1 MYEAMSNRLEDK
13 VALVTGAARG
23 QGKAE
28 AELFATEGATV
39 VVTDVLEEQSKE
51 VVDGIAKNGG
61 DAEFRSLDVTDE
73 ANWETVVETVLDEHG
88 SLDVLVN
95 NAGIL
100 RMEGI
105 HEETVEGWEQ
115 VLAVDQRGVWLGMK
129 HAIPP
134 MREAGAGSVINTS
147 SIWGVAGVEGAVA
160 YQAAKGAVRVM
171 TKNAAVAY
179 GADGVRINSIHPG
192 FIETPM
198 TEGMDETR
206 DAMVGK
212 TPLGRAGQPEE
223 IAPAA
228 LFLASDE
235 ASYVNGAELY
245 VDGGFLAE

>member
-1 MYEAMSNRLEDK
+1 MSDRLEGK
-13 VALVTGAARG
+13 VALITGAARG

-28 AELFATEGATV
+28 AELFAAEGATV
-39 VVTDVLEEQSKE
+39 VVTDVLEEQARE
-51 VVDGIAKNGG
+51 VVDGITENGG
-61 DAEFRSLDVTDE
+61 DAEFSSLDVTEE
-73 ANWETVVETVLDEHG
+73 ANWETVIETVLDEHG

-100 RMEGI
+100 RMDSI

-134 MREAGAGSVINTS
+134 MREVGAGSVVNTS

-171 TKNAAVAY
+171 TKNAAVEY
-179 GADGVRINSIHPG
+179 GSDGVRVNSIHPG

-198 TEGMDETR
+198 TEGMAETH

-212 TPLGRAGQPEE
+212 TPLGRAGEPEE
-223 IAPAA
+223 VAPAA

>member
-1 MYEAMSNRLEDK
+1 MSERLEDK
-13 VALVTGAARG
+13 IALITGAARG

-28 AELFATEGATV
+28 AELFAAEGATL
-39 VVTDVLEEQSKE
+39 VVTDVLEEQAKE
-51 VVDGIAKNGG
+51 VVDGINEKGG
-61 DAEFRSLDVTDE
+61 NAEFRSLDVTEE
-73 ANWETVVETVLDEHG
+73 ANWKTVVKGVLDDHG

-100 RMEGI
+100 RMDPI

-129 HAIPP
+129 HGIPP
-134 MREAGAGSVINTS
+134 MRDAGMGSVINTS
-147 SIWGVAGVEGAVA
+147 SIWGVAGVEGAAA

-179 GADGVRINSIHPG
+179 GSDGVRVNSIHPG

-198 TEGMDETR
+198 TEGMAETR
-206 DAMVGK
+206 DAMVEK
-212 TPLGRAGQPEE
+212 TPLGRAGEPEE
-223 IAPAA
+223 VAPAA

>member
-1 MYEAMSNRLEDK
+1 MSDRLEGK
-13 VALVTGAARG
+13 VALITGAARG

-28 AELFATEGATV
+28 AELFAAEGATV
-39 VVTDVLEEQSKE
+39 VVTDVLEEQARE
-51 VVDGIAKNGG
+51 VVDGITENGG
-61 DAEFRSLDVTDE
+61 DAEFSSLDVTEE
-73 ANWETVVETVLDEHG
+73 AGWETVIETVLDEYG

-100 RMEGI
+100 RMDSI

-134 MREAGAGSVINTS
+134 MREVGAGSVVNTS

-171 TKNAAVAY
+171 TKNAAVEY
-179 GADGVRINSIHPG
+179 GSDGVRVNSIHPG

-198 TEGMDETR
+198 TEGMAETH
-206 DAMVGK
+206 DAMVEK
-212 TPLGRAGQPEE
+212 TPLGRAGEPEE
-223 IAPAA
+223 VAPTA

>member
-1 MYEAMSNRLEDK
+1 MSDRLEGK
-13 VALVTGAARG
+13 VALITAAARG

-28 AELFATEGATV
+28 AGLFAAKGATV
-39 VVTDVLEEQSKE
+39 VVTDVLEEQARE
-51 VVDGIAKNGG
+51 VVDGITENGG
-61 DAEFRSLDVTDE
+61 DAEFSSLDVTEE
-73 ANWETVVETVLDEHG
+73 ANWETVIETVLDEYG

-100 RMEGI
+100 RMDPI

-134 MREAGAGSVINTS
+134 MRKAGAGSVVNTS
-147 SIWGVAGVEGAVA
+147 SIWGVAGIEGAVA

-171 TKNAAVAY
+171 TKNAAVAH
-179 GADGVRINSIHPG
+179 GSDGVRVNSIHPG

-198 TEGMDETR
+198 TEGKAETH
-206 DAMVGK
+206 DAMVEK
-212 TPLGRAGQPEE
+212 TPLGRAGEPEE
-223 IAPAA
+223 VAPTA